1 MMVMMMDDGRW
12 CDGCCC
18 CVHRSPS
25 RFSSIVD
32 VRLLFALSMDRSR
45 RRWWVISILILF
57 YRCIPTIS
65 FQSSSISSIILHE
78 SGRRVYLGAAVSHF
92 LVCKHKSICSYCI
105 YSIGVSL
112 EEGRLACIVVPTSA
126 IAISWFWLQSTK
138 SRGRLASSIG
148 YQVVGEEPRP
158 HTSLDDEGYH
168 NIFLSRGSWL
178 NQGLMFMKSEVNMT
192 LIHIHLL
199 TTTAQIDIIIYFYL
213 GALGSTKA

>member
-1 MMVMMMDDGRW
+1 M
-12 CDGCCC
+12 
-18 CVHRSPS
+18 HRSPS

-65 FQSSSISSIILHE
+65 ISFQSSSISSIILHE
-78 SGRRVYLGAAVSHF
+78 CGRRVYLGAAVSHF

-112 EEGRLACIVVPTSA
+112 ARREDWHVLLFQRRRLQYLDFDYKVQRA
-126 IAISWFWLQSTK
+126 K

-192 LIHIHLL
+192 LI
-199 TTTAQIDIIIYFYL
+199 
-213 GALGSTKA
+213 